1 MDVILKENV
10 ENLGRMGEVV
20 KVRPG
25 YARNYLIP
33 KGFAL
38 EASKKNVKALEHEKR
53 IIQERARKL
62 LLEAE
67 DLAARVSEVT
77 LRFQAKAGEEEK
89 LFGSVTAKDVA
100 QALEEKGYAVDR
112 RKVQLEEPIKKL
124 GTYQVPVKVAPDVT
138 ATVTVEVVAESES
151 Q

>member
-1 MDVILKENV
+1 MFKENV
-10 ENLGRMGEVV
+10 ENLGRLGEVV